1 MLPFPDAEFCA
12 FNINLYRANDVIFG
26 TIIPD
31 SRARGLVALS
41 RFVQL
46 NVSDGPLC
54 QGVARRIG
62 KTAKKCVQNSSAA
75 ECKRLSSR
83 ARSGFL
89 SEAHNLRYRLNANY
103 RTVDCVP

>member
-41 RFVQL
+41 RFVRL
-46 NVSDGPLC
+46 NVSDGLPG
-54 QGVARRIG
+54 QRVARRMALGFIPRYLL
-62 KTAKKCVQNSSAA
+62 AKVT
-75 ECKRLSSR
+75 R
-83 ARSGFL
+83 G
-89 SEAHNLRYRLNANY
+89 LRKATL
-103 RTVDCVP
+103 